1 MPFLKFSRDKRGYE
15 HIYLVHASN
24 RRDKPSRN
32 RVLYWFRTPPGVRVG
47 RQPFDD
53 HVRRALEA
61 QNPNLTF
68 DWEKL
73 LATPIPPPDVDRW
86 RDRRR
91 AERAAKRTQADDD
104 DESVSGEEA
113 ATEDQPSGDHPEFPA
128 ADASRGTVPPGPSAA
143 DLGGAVPL
151 AQAEGAVVPSGDTS
165 GQPGRRRRRRRRG
178 GRRNRR
184 PEGSAVA
191 GAFHEPAVSGD
202 AAADADSATPD
213 LPEGK

>member
-15 HIYLVHASN
+15 HIYLVHPSN
-24 RRDKPSRN
+24 RRDKPSRH

-53 HVRRALEA
+53 HVRRALES
-61 QNPNLTF
+61 QNPDLTF

-91 AERAAKRTQADDD
+91 AERAAKQTRADDD
-104 DESVSGEEA
+104 HEAVSGEGA
-113 ATEDQPSGDHPEFPA
+113 ATEDRPSGDHPDQSAA
-128 ADASRGTVPPGPSAA
+128 ADASLSTVPQAA
-143 DLGGAVPL
+143 ALEGAVPL
-151 AQAEGAVVPSGDTS
+151 AQAEGAVVVVPSGDTS
-165 GQPGRRRRRRRRG
+165 GQPARRRRRRRRG

-184 PEGSAVA
+184 PEGSAVE
-191 GAFHEPAVSGD
+191 GAFQEPAGD
-202 AAADADSATPD
+202 AAADAGSTALDQR
-213 LPEGK
+213 EGE